1 MLKKD
6 LIRKLGVV
14 FTSVVLLCA
23 NTISVFAEYNETE
36 RRSSYAGNTKFYY

>member
-23 NTISVFAEYNETE
+23 NTISVFA
-36 RRSSYAGNTKFYY
+36 